1 MIGPFLLEGVFGA
14 INDRGIN
21 EHPPIAGGY
30 AKMFLE
36 GEYTN
41 DLASYVLY
49 VDRRLSV
56 KETSCASQEEA
67 EVGPCPVPQA
77 TINCPCE

>member
-1 MIGPFLLEGVFGA
+1 
-14 INDRGIN
+14 
-21 EHPPIAGGY
+21 
-30 AKMFLE
+30 MFLE

-41 DLASYVLY
+41 DLATYVLY

>member
-14 INDRGIN
+14 INDRGID

-30 AKMFLE
+30 AKMYLE

-41 DLASYVLY
+41 DLAAYVLY

-56 KETSCASQEEA
+56 KEVSCASQEEA
-67 EVGPCPVPQA
+67 EVAPCPSPQITA
-77 TINCPCE
+77 NCPCE